1 VLHALVRRVA
11 QHLQATVYISVSVL
25 LIFT

>member
-11 QHLQATVYISVSVL
+11 QHLQTTVYYQYQYQY
-25 LIFT
+25 